1 MLAKKEVYN
10 MAMKEF
16 KTESKRLLD
25 MMANSIYTNTDIFLR
40 ELISNASDALD
51 KRHILS
57 LTDSDISFEDP
68 KIHIDVD
75 KKNRT
80 ITISDNGIGMDR
92 KELEDNLGTIA
103 RSGSFEFKKDLD
115 AKSEADIIGQFGVGF
130 YSAFMVS
137 DNVEVIS
144 RKVNDEKAYRWYS
157 DMNGYEISS
166 AKKDDYGTT
175 ITLHIKKNTKEKKYD
190 KYLESSEIRMLVKKY
205 SDFIR
210 YPIEMWVESYDY
222 KEDGSSEKVT
232 KLETINSMQP
242 IWKKN
247 RKDITEEDYENFYM
261 QEYYDYSKPLKRIH
275 YKVEGNTSY
284 TALLYIP
291 SQRPFNYYTSDYKLG
306 LKLYSRG
313 VFIKDEAKEIVS
325 DYFRFIRGVVDSD
338 DLSLN
343 ISREILQQD
352 YQMNALKKSVD
363 KKIKSTL
370 QNMLEK
376 DRETYEKFFDAFG
389 SQLKYGCYD
398 GFGVNKDVLIDL
410 IMFKSSFEGKYV
422 TLKEY
427 VSRMK
432 EDQKEIY
439 YAPGESIDK
448 IRQLPQMEKVLDKG
462 YEVLYFTDSV
472 DEFLSSVI
480 MEYDSKQFK
489 SILKGDL
496 DLDSKEEKE
505 ELDKKIEES
514 KDLIGK
520 IKEILKDKVSDVRL
534 SSRLKTY
541 PVCLVSDDNL
551 SIEMEKILKQMNQEG
566 VKANK
571 IMEINPDHEL
581 FAALKKLN
589 DEGNDISEYAQL
601 LYDQASLMAGLE
613 LEDPAQYALK
623 ISQLMLK
630 AIG

>member
-1 MLAKKEVYN
+1 
-10 MAMKEF
+10 MAIKEF

-57 LTDSDISFEDP
+57 LTDDQISFEEP
-68 KIHIDVD
+68 KIRIDID
-75 KKNRT
+75 KKGRI

-103 RSGSFEFKKDLD
+103 RSGSFEFKQELDEKD
-115 AKSEADIIGQFGVGF
+115 EADIIGQFGVGF
-130 YSAFMVS
+130 YSAFMVA
-137 DNVEVIS
+137 DRVEVVS
-144 RKVNDEKAYRWYS
+144 RKVKEDKASKWTS
-157 DMNGYEISS
+157 DMNGYEISAS
-166 AKKDDYGTT
+166 ERQDYGTT

-190 KYLESSEIRMLVKKY
+190 KYLENNEIQDLVKKY

-210 YPIEMWVESYDY
+210 YPIEMMVETYDY
-222 KEDGSSEKVT
+222 KEDGKSEKVVKAQT
-232 KLETINSMQP
+232 VNSMQP

-247 RKDITEEDYENFYM
+247 KKDIKAEDYENYYM
-261 QEYYDYSKPLKRIH
+261 QEYYDFVKPLKTIH

-284 TALLYIP
+284 TALLFIP
-291 SQRPFNYYTSDYKLG
+291 GQRPFNYYTNDYKLG

-352 YQMNALKKSVD
+352 HQMNVLKKSVD
-363 KKIKSTL
+363 KKIKTTL
-370 QNMLEK
+370 ENMLAKE
-376 DRETYEKFFDAFG
+376 REDYEKFFDNFG

-398 GFGVNKDVLIDL
+398 NFGANKDILIDL
-410 IMFKSSFEGKYV
+410 LIFKSSREDKYV

-427 VSRMK
+427 VENMK
-432 EDQKEIY
+432 EGQNEIY
-439 YAPGESIDK
+439 YAAGESIDK
-448 IRQLPQMEKVLDKG
+448 IKQLPQMEKILDKG

-472 DEFLSSVI
+472 DEFLTSI
-480 MEYDSKQFK
+480 ITEYNGKKFQ

-505 ELDKKIEES
+505 ELEKKNEEN
-514 KDLIGK
+514 KGLIDK
-520 IKEILKDKVSDVRL
+520 IKEVLKDKVSDVRL

-541 PVCLVSDDNL
+541 PVCLVSDNEL
-551 SIEMEKILKQMNQEG
+551 SIEMEKILRQMNQEG

-581 FAALKKLN
+581 FAALKKMSDN
-589 DEGNDISEYAQL
+589 GEDISEYAQL

-613 LEDPAQYALK
+613 LEDPARYALK
-623 ISQLMLK
+623 VSELMLK
-630 AIG
+630 AIK

>member
-1 MLAKKEVYN
+1 
-10 MAMKEF
+10 MAIKEF

-57 LTDSDISFEDP
+57 LTDSEISFDDP
-68 KIHIDVD
+68 KIHIDVNKAD
-75 KKNRT
+75 RI

-103 RSGSFEFKKDLD
+103 RSGSFEFKQELD
-115 AKSEADIIGQFGVGF
+115 EKQEADIIGQFGVGF
-130 YSAFMVS
+130 YSAFMVA
-137 DNVEVIS
+137 DKVEVRS
-144 RKVNDEKAYRWYS
+144 RKVKEDKAYLWTS
-157 DMNGYEISS
+157 DMNGYEITSCDKED
-166 AKKDDYGTT
+166 AGTT
-175 ITLHIKKNTKEKKYD
+175 ITLHVKKNTKEKKYD
-190 KYLESSEIRMLVKKY
+190 QYLDTMQLRTLVKKY

-210 YPIEMWVESYDY
+210 YPIEMMVESYDY
-222 KEDGSSEKVT
+222 KEDGKSEKVN
-232 KLETINSMQP
+232 KLETVNSMQP

-247 RKDITEEDYENFYM
+247 KKDIKDEDYENFYM
-261 QEYYDYSKPLKRIH
+261 QEYYDYSKPLKTVH

-284 TALLYIP
+284 TALLFIP
-291 SQRPFNYYTSDYKLG
+291 SQRPFNFYTNDYKLG

-370 QNMLEK
+370 EKMLEK
-376 DRETYEKFFDAFG
+376 EREDYEKFFDAFG

-398 GFGVNKDVLIDL
+398 GFGANKDVLIDL
-410 IMFKSSFEGKYV
+410 LMFKSSAEDKYV

-432 EDQKEIY
+432 EGQNEIY
-439 YAPGESIDK
+439 YAAGESIDK
-448 IRQLPQMEKVLDKG
+448 IKQLPQMEKVLDKG

-472 DEFLSSVI
+472 DEFLTSII

-496 DLDSKEEKE
+496 DLDTKEEKE
-505 ELDKKIEES
+505 ELEKKNEES
-514 KDLIGK
+514 KDILSK
-520 IKEILKDKVSDVRL
+520 IKEVLKDKVSEVRL

-541 PVCLVSDDNL
+541 PVCLVSDNNL

-566 VKANK
+566 ARANK

-581 FAALKKLN
+581 FLALKKL
-589 DEGNDISEYAQL
+589 DEENGDISEYAQL
-601 LYDQASLMAGLE
+601 LYDQAALMAGLE
-613 LEDPAQYALK
+613 LEDPADYALK
-623 ISQLMLK
+623 VSKLMLK
-630 AIG
+630 ALNK

>member
-1 MLAKKEVYN
+1 M
-10 MAMKEF
+10 MAIKQF

-57 LTDSDISFEDP
+57 LTDSNITEDDPLIRIDI
-68 KIHIDVD
+68 D
-75 KKNRT
+75 KANRT

-103 RSGSFEFKKDLD
+103 RSGSYEFKKDLS
-115 AKSEADIIGQFGVGF
+115 AKDEADIIGQFGVGF

-137 DNVEVIS
+137 DSVEVLS
-144 RKVNDEKAYRWYS
+144 RKVNEENAARWVS

-166 AKKDDYGTT
+166 AKKDDYGTV
-175 ITLHIKKNTKEKKYD
+175 ITLHIRKNTKEKKYD
-190 KYLESSEIRMLVKKY
+190 KYLDKNEIRSLVKKY

-210 YPIEMWVESYDY
+210 YPIQMSVDSYDY
-222 KEDGSSEKVT
+222 KEDGKSEKVT
-232 KLETINSMQP
+232 KDEIVNSMTP

-247 RKDITEEDYENFYM
+247 KKDISADDYDNYYM
-261 QEYYDYSKPLKRIH
+261 QEYYDFAKPLKTIH

-363 KKIKSTL
+363 KKIKTAL
-370 QNMLEK
+370 ENMLEK
-376 DRETYEKFFDAFG
+376 ERENYEKFFDCFG

-410 IMFKSSFEGKYV
+410 LMFKSTYEDKYV

-432 EDQKEIY
+432 ENQKEIY
-439 YAPGESIDK
+439 YASGESLDTIK
-448 IRQLPQMEKVLDKG
+448 KLPQLEKLLDRQ

-472 DEFLSSVI
+472 DEFLTSVI
-480 MEYDSKQFK
+480 REYDGKMFK

-505 ELDKKIEES
+505 QLEKKNEEN
-514 KDLIGK
+514 KDLLEQ
-520 IKEILKDKVSDVRL
+520 IKEALKDKVSEVRL
-534 SSRLKTY
+534 SSRLKSY

-551 SIEMEKILKQMNQEG
+551 SLDMEKILKQMNQEG
-566 VKANK
+566 VKANR
-571 IMEINPDHEL
+571 ILEINPDHEL
-581 FAALKKLN
+581 FAKLKQLHESN
-589 DEGNDISEYAQL
+589 GDIGEYAGL
-601 LYDQASLMAGLE
+601 LYSQALLMAGLP
-613 LEDPAQYALK
+613 LEDPEDYVKK
-623 ISQLMLK
+623 ITGLMLK
-630 AIG
+630 AMQ

>member
-1 MLAKKEVYN
+1 
-10 MAMKEF
+10 MARKEF

-57 LTDSDISFEDP
+57 LTDSEISFDDP
-68 KIHIDVD
+68 KIHIDVNKAD
-75 KKNRT
+75 RI

-103 RSGSFEFKKDLD
+103 RSGSFEFKQELD
-115 AKSEADIIGQFGVGF
+115 EKQEADIIGQFGVGF
-130 YSAFMVS
+130 YSAFMVA
-137 DNVEVIS
+137 DKVEVRS
-144 RKVNDEKAYRWYS
+144 RKVKEDKAYLWTS
-157 DMNGYEISS
+157 DMNGYEITSCDKED
-166 AKKDDYGTT
+166 AGTT
-175 ITLHIKKNTKEKKYD
+175 ITLHVKKNTKEKKYD
-190 KYLESSEIRMLVKKY
+190 QYLDTMQLRTLVKKY

-210 YPIEMWVESYDY
+210 YPIEMMVESYDY
-222 KEDGSSEKVT
+222 KEDGKSEKVN
-232 KLETINSMQP
+232 KLETVNSMQP

-247 RKDITEEDYENFYM
+247 KKDIKDEDYENFYM
-261 QEYYDYSKPLKRIH
+261 QEYYDYSKPLKTIH

-284 TALLYIP
+284 TALLFIP
-291 SQRPFNYYTSDYKLG
+291 SQRPFNFYTNDYKLG

-370 QNMLEK
+370 EKMLEK
-376 DRETYEKFFDAFG
+376 EREDYEKFFDAFG

-398 GFGVNKDVLIDL
+398 GFGANKDVLIDL
-410 IMFKSSFEGKYV
+410 LMFKSSAEDKYV

-432 EDQKEIY
+432 EGQNEIY
-439 YAPGESIDK
+439 YAAGESIDK
-448 IRQLPQMEKVLDKG
+448 IKQLPQMEKVLDKG

-472 DEFLSSVI
+472 DEFLTSII
-480 MEYDSKQFK
+480 MEYDGKQFK

-496 DLDSKEEKE
+496 DLDTKEEKE
-505 ELDKKIEES
+505 ELEKKNEES
-514 KDLIGK
+514 KDILSK
-520 IKEILKDKVSDVRL
+520 IKEVLKDKVSEVRL

-541 PVCLVSDDNL
+541 PVCLVSDNNL

-566 VKANK
+566 ARANK

-581 FAALKKLN
+581 FLALKKL
-589 DEGNDISEYAQL
+589 DEENGDISEYAQL
-601 LYDQASLMAGLE
+601 LYDQAALMAGLE
-613 LEDPAQYALK
+613 LEDPADYALK
-623 ISQLMLK
+623 VSKLMLK
-630 AIG
+630 ALNK

>member
-1 MLAKKEVYN
+1 M
-10 MAMKEF
+10 MAIKQF

-57 LTDSDISFEDP
+57 LTDSNIKEDDPLIRIDI
-68 KIHIDVD
+68 D
-75 KKNRT
+75 KANRT

-103 RSGSFEFKKDLD
+103 RSGSYEFKKDLS
-115 AKSEADIIGQFGVGF
+115 AKDEADIIGQFGVGF

-137 DNVEVIS
+137 DNVEVLS
-144 RKVNDEKAYRWYS
+144 RKVNEENAARWTS
-157 DMNGYEISS
+157 DMDGYEISS
-166 AKKDDYGTT
+166 AKKDDYGTV
-175 ITLHIKKNTKEKKYD
+175 ITLHIRKNTKEKKYD
-190 KYLESSEIRMLVKKY
+190 KYLDKNEIRSLVKKY

-210 YPIEMWVESYDY
+210 YPIRMSIDSYDY
-222 KEDGSSEKVT
+222 KEDGKSEKVT
-232 KLETINSMQP
+232 KDEIVNSMIP

-247 RKDITEEDYENFYM
+247 KKDISADDYDNYYM
-261 QEYYDYSKPLKRIH
+261 QEYYDFAKPLKTIH

-363 KKIKSTL
+363 KKIKTAL
-370 QNMLEK
+370 ENMLEK
-376 DRETYEKFFDAFG
+376 ERENYEKFFDCFG

-410 IMFKSSFEGKYV
+410 LMFKSTYEDKYV

-439 YAPGESIDK
+439 YASGESLETIK
-448 IRQLPQMEKVLDKG
+448 KLPQLEKLLDRQ

-472 DEFLSSVI
+472 DEFLTSVI
-480 MEYDSKQFK
+480 REFDGKMFK

-505 ELDKKIEES
+505 QLEKKNEEN
-514 KDLIGK
+514 KDLLEQ
-520 IKEILKDKVSDVRL
+520 IKESLKDKVSEVRL
-534 SSRLKTY
+534 SSRLKSY

-551 SIEMEKILKQMNQEG
+551 SLDMEKILKQMNQEG
-566 VKANK
+566 VKANR
-571 IMEINPDHEL
+571 ILEINPDHEL
-581 FAALKKLN
+581 FAKLKQLHDN
-589 DEGNDISEYAQL
+589 NGDIGEYAGL
-601 LYDQASLMAGLE
+601 LYSQALLMAGLP
-613 LEDPAQYALK
+613 LEDPEDYVKK
-623 ISQLMLK
+623 ITGLMLK
-630 AIG
+630 AM

>member
-1 MLAKKEVYN
+1 
-10 MAMKEF
+10 MAVKEF

-57 LTDSDISFEDP
+57 LTDETIRFEDP
-68 KIHIDVD
+68 KIHIDID
-75 KKNRT
+75 KANRT

-92 KELEDNLGTIA
+92 KELEENLGTIA
-103 RSGSFEFKKDLD
+103 RSGSFEFKKELD
-115 AKSEADIIGQFGVGF
+115 EKSEADIIGQFGVGF
-130 YSAFMVS
+130 YSAFMVA
-137 DNVEVIS
+137 DRVEVCS
-144 RKVNDEKAYRWYS
+144 RKVNEEKASKWTS
-157 DMNGYEISS
+157 DMNGYEITSDNK
-166 AKKDDYGTT
+166 AEEGTT
-175 ITLHIKKNTKEKKYD
+175 ITLYIRKNSKEKKYD
-190 KYLESSEIRMLVKKY
+190 KYLDSNEIKNLVKKY

-210 YPIEMWVESYDY
+210 YPIEMMVESYEY
-222 KEDGSSEKVT
+222 KEDGKSEKVN
-232 KLETINSMQP
+232 KLETVNSMQP
-242 IWKKN
+242 IWKKSKKEI
-247 RKDITEEDYENFYM
+247 KDEDYENFYM
-261 QEYYDYSKPLKRIH
+261 HEFYDYAKPLKTIH

-284 TALLYIP
+284 TALLFIP

-370 QNMLEK
+370 ENMLEK
-376 DRETYEKFFDAFG
+376 DRENYEKFFDAFG

-398 GFGVNKDVLIDL
+398 GFGANKDVLIDL
-410 IMFKSSFEGKYV
+410 IMFKSSKEDKYV

-439 YAPGESIDK
+439 YAAGESIDK
-448 IRQLPQMEKVLDKG
+448 IKQLPQMEKVLDKG

-472 DEFLSSVI
+472 DEFMTSIL
-480 MEYDSKQFK
+480 MEYDGKPFK

-505 ELDKKIEES
+505 ELEKKNEES
-514 KDLIGK
+514 KDLLAR

-534 SSRLKTY
+534 STRLKTY

-551 SIEMEKILKQMNQEG
+551 SIEMEKILRSMNQEG
-566 VKANK
+566 AKANK

-581 FAALKKLN
+581 FAALKKQYEEN
-589 DEGNDISEYAQL
+589 GDIDEYADL

-613 LEDPAQYALK
+613 LEDSAKYALQVSK
-623 ISQLMLK
+623 LMLK
-630 AIG
+630 ALNH